1 LTLSIGAAAPRADG
15 QMARMFD
22 IPAGP
27 AATSLGKFTLQ
38 SGQDLLYSA
47 DAVSGVTTNAV
58 HGRFAAAEALD
69 HLLAGTVLTAVKADR
84 TGAIAVVRSGA
95 NRNESRSP
103 VTPQPMKKPNHLARL
118 LAALALSGGPLTA
131 WAQTTPAQSSA
142 AGSEVIVLPKF
153 VITESPVNPYQSQQA
168 LSATRIAMSIQDVPQ
183 TLSVVPSEFIAD
195 SMSFKMSD
203 AAKYVTPVVE
213 STLPFGGD
221 RYMIRGFQVSQE
233 FIDGSVI
240 SGWSGYSMSIP
251 QFNIDRIEV
260 IKGPN
265 SILFPGGSPGGVMN
279 PITKAPMAMDASSST
294 LSLARYLGNEF
305 SFDLNRVLNEKNHMA
320 VRLVAGLWRNNNMY
334 IKNMFRNGYEFSP
347 SFSVELTPTQKLILK
362 ADFVQ
367 NRETNMGG
375 LPIDPSIGSNQT
387 AVIAR
392 GLPRNWSFGDKDD
405 SRHRSTERMSAELL
419 STLGDHVTSRFYL
432 MGDHVRRIDVGGT
445 NDAIANTGGG
455 SRNPSTGLY
464 EPGVTWT
471 TTNNADGTVTPVAT
485 AVAVTDPSLW
495 YYTHNVTRVDLE
507 YAEAHLKN
515 DYAAKYETPWF
526 KSTTLGGIAADF
538 SKVHYKSWNAA
549 TTNFGAYSAS
559 RPAVANNP
567 AGATIGGITYPGLSG
582 ITYPPYQFPAIVPAD
597 FSLAT
602 PTSVQSG
609 GDIVSKQS
617 TLNGFIFE
625 SVSAFND
632 HLLLS
637 GGFSRFYGTL
647 SRADSTNTSLNSTIL
662 LAAPTY
668 NLCTNAKS
676 IGIVIKP
683 IKEVS
688 LFASRNTTGGT
699 MPGELAPGTYLENTT
714 TFGPDAYHASAT
726 TVQRFRPTSGSQ
738 DEYGVKTSLLDGT
751 LTGAFSYFKISQQ
764 NYGVPNSEYYTLVA
778 QGRQA
783 EANALENPI
792 YLNLNAKGWEFETTY
807 SLGKNLTILGNYTS
821 FKERQPV
828 TNVRVRAVPDHAGA
842 VYLDYRFTDGVLKG
856 FGANVGID
864 YKSDVAGE
872 NVNAYTTSKPITGGV
887 GLVPQ
892 QPSFLVAGRT
902 IVNVGF
908 TYRRPSWTVRLQIAN
923 ALDKDYILA
932 AGSRTSAIVGEPR
945 SWKISTTYNF

>member
-1 LTLSIGAAAPRADG
+1 MAVALSLGACRFAFAQPAPTPAAATAG
-15 QMARMFD
+15 Q
-22 IPAGP
+22 
-27 AATSLGKFTLQ
+27 
-38 SGQDLLYSA
+38 
-47 DAVSGVTTNAV
+47 
-58 HGRFAAAEALD
+58 
-69 HLLAGTVLTAVKADR
+69 
-84 TGAIAVVRSGA
+84 
-95 NRNESRSP
+95 
-103 VTPQPMKKPNHLARL
+103 
-118 LAALALSGGPLTA
+118 
-131 WAQTTPAQSSA
+131 
-142 AGSEVIVLPKF
+142 EVIELPKF
-153 VITESPVNPYQSQQA
+153 VITETPLNPYQSQQA
-168 LSATRIAMSIQDVPQ
+168 LSATRVAMSIQDVPQ
-183 TLSVVPSEFIAD
+183 TLSVVPGDFIAD

-265 SILFPGGSPGGVMN
+265 AILFPGGSPGGVMN
-279 PITKAPMAMDASSST
+279 PITKAPLAKDAASST
-294 LSLARYLGNEF
+294 LTLARYLGNEF

-320 VRLVAGLWRNNNMY
+320 VRLVAGIWRNNSMY

-347 SFSVELTPTQKLILK
+347 SFSVELTPTQKLVLK

-375 LPIDPSIGSNQT
+375 LPIDPTVGSTQT

-445 NDAIANTGGG
+445 NDAINNIGGG

-464 EPGVTWT
+464 EPGVNWT
-471 TTNNADGTVTPVAT
+471 TTTNADGTVTPVAT
-485 AVAVTDPSLW
+485 AVAVNDPSLW
-495 YYTHNVTRVDLE
+495 YYSHNVTRVDLE

-515 DYAAKYETPWF
+515 DYAAKFETSWF

-538 SKVHYKSWNAA
+538 SKVHYKSWAAA
-549 TTNFGAYSAS
+549 TTNFGSYSAS

-597 FSLAT
+597 FTLAT

-609 GDIVSKQS
+609 GNITSKQS

-625 SVSAFND
+625 SMSLFND

-637 GGFSRFYGTL
+637 GGLSRFYGVL
-647 SRADSTNTSLNSTIL
+647 SRADNTNTSLNSTIL

-676 IGIVIKP
+676 IGIVVKP

-714 TFGPDAYHASAT
+714 TFGPGPYWASAT

-738 DEYGVKTSLLDGT
+738 DEFGAKTSLLDGR
-751 LTGAFSYFKISQQ
+751 LTGSFSYFKIAQQ

-792 YLNLNAKGWEFETTY
+792 YLNLNAKGWEFEGTY
-807 SLGKNLTILGNYTS
+807 SIGQNLTILGNYTS
-821 FKERQPV
+821 FKERQP
-828 TNVRVRAVPDHAGA
+828 TTDVRVRAVPDHAGA
-842 VYLDYRFTDGVLKG
+842 VYLDYRFTEGVLKG

-872 NVNAYTTSKPITGGV
+872 NVNAYTTSRPIAGVTGVNGT

-908 TYRRPSWTVRLQIAN
+908 TYRQPAWTVRLLIAN

-945 SWKISTTYNF
+945 SWKISTTYSF

>member
-1 LTLSIGAAAPRADG
+1 MNTVSSGTRQRVFLRVTAAAL
-15 QMARMFD
+15 
-22 IPAGP
+22 
-27 AATSLGKFTLQ
+27 SLGACRLAFAQATPVTA
-38 SGQDLLYSA
+38 A
-47 DAVSGVTTNAV
+47 DVSG
-58 HGRFAAAEALD
+58 E
-69 HLLAGTVLTAVKADR
+69 
-84 TGAIAVVRSGA
+84 VV
-95 NRNESRSP
+95 
-103 VTPQPMKKPNHLARL
+103 
-118 LAALALSGGPLTA
+118 
-131 WAQTTPAQSSA
+131 
-142 AGSEVIVLPKF
+142 VLPKF
-153 VITESPVNPYQSQQA
+153 VITETPVNPYQSQQA
-168 LSATRIAMSIQDVPQ
+168 LSATRIAMAIQDVPQ

-265 SILFPGGSPGGVMN
+265 AILFPGGSPGGVMN
-279 PITKAPMAMDASSST
+279 PITKAPMAMDASSVT
-294 LSLARYLGNEF
+294 LTLAQYLGNEF

-375 LPIDPSIGSNQT
+375 LPIDPTIGSTGT
-387 AVIAR
+387 ATIAR
-392 GLPRNWSFGDKDD
+392 GLPFNWSFGDKDD
-405 SRHRSTERMSAELL
+405 SRHRSTERLSAELL
-419 STLGDHVTSRFYL
+419 STLGEHVTSRLYV
-432 MGDHVRRIDVGGT
+432 MADHVRRIDVGGT

-464 EPGVTWT
+464 EPGVNWT

-515 DYAAKYETPWF
+515 DYAAKFETPWF
-526 KSTTLGGIAADF
+526 KSTTLAGIAVDF
-538 SKVHYKSWNAA
+538 SKVQFKSWAAA

-567 AGATIGGITYPGLSG
+567 AGATISGITYPGLFAIS
-582 ITYPPYQFPAIVPAD
+582 YPPYQFPAITPAN
-597 FSLAT
+597 FALAT

-609 GDIVSKQS
+609 GDIISKQS
-617 TLNGFIFE
+617 TVNGFIFE
-625 SVSAFND
+625 NLSLFND
-632 HLLLS
+632 RVQLS
-637 GGFSRFYGTL
+637 GGLSRFYGQL
-647 SRADSTNTSLNSTIL
+647 SRADSTLTSLNANIL
-662 LAAPTY
+662 VAAPTY

-699 MPGELAPGTYLENTT
+699 MPGELGPGTYLENTT
-714 TFGPDAYHASAT
+714 TFGPDAYHASAV

-738 DEYGVKTSLLDGT
+738 DEYGVKTSLLDGR
-751 LTGAFSYFKISQQ
+751 LTGSFAYFKISQQ

-792 YLNLNAKGWEFETTY
+792 YLNLNAKGWEIEGTY
-807 SLGKNLTILGNYTS
+807 SLGKNLTILANYTS

-828 TNVRVRAVPDHAGA
+828 TDVRVRAVPDKAAA
-842 VYLDYRFTDGVLKG
+842 VYLDYRFTEGVLKG
-856 FGANVGID
+856 FGASVGID
-864 YKSDVAGE
+864 HKSDVAGE
-872 NVNAYTTSKPITGGV
+872 NVNAYTTSRPITGGV

-908 TYRRPSWTVRLQIAN
+908 TYRQPAWTVRLQIAN
-923 ALDKDYILA
+923 ALDKEYILA

-945 SWKISTTYNF
+945 SWKISATYRF